1 MERKQIVKSQKERER
16 VENEVRETKVEG
28 VKSIEVDFIRT
39 KKKNEE

>member
-16 VENEVRETKVEG
+16 VENEVREKRVEG

-39 KKKNEE
+39 KQKNEE